1 MKMKLIE
8 DLKGSSYAWFAD
20 ALLRYS
26 SEVSD
31 ESIIRFLKIARRIP
45 RDPENDI
52 VTGIDFI
59 IDRFEKKHPALEVVR
74 RLMTETHPNVRRKI
88 IENWIIRSLLLG
100 TNKRD
105 DYTMQYGFHPP
116 AFFVISPTMK
126 CNLNCYGCYAGQYS
140 QANMGLS
147 FELVDRIFTEAKD
160 IGIHFV
166 VVSGGEPFV
175 RKDLL
180 DIYEKHNDI
189 GFQIYTNGTLLDE
202 ATVQRLADL
211 GNVMPCISIEGYE
224 EETDGRRGKGHFKKI
239 MAAMDRLKAAGV
251 VFGFSATAT
260 RYNADVIVEDKFI
273 EMLVEKGATL
283 GWYFSY
289 IPIGREPD
297 VSLMPTPAQR
307 DRQRQRVS
315 ELRNT
320 YPILLA
326 DFWNDGWMT
335 NGCISGGERY
345 FHINANGDVEP
356 CVFAHFAM
364 DNIKDKSLVEV
375 LNSPLFRGIRNM
387 RPYCRNPYR
396 PCMLID
402 NPEVSRAAF
411 CMPGVYPT
419 HAGAETLFTDLASDM
434 DKYAAEY
441 GELADRYWEEHPI
454 RPVRKIEPRIPERR
468 ARRFRKVNV
477 AISGD

>member
-1 MKMKLIE
+1 MGLME
-8 DLKGSSYAWFAD
+8 GLK
-20 ALLRYS
+20 RYS
-26 SEVSD
+26 YSRLADTLLKYLSEASD
-31 ESIIRFLKIARRIP
+31 ESIIRFLKFARRIP

-52 VTGIDFI
+52 VTGINYI
-59 IDRFEKKHPALEVVR
+59 IRVFQQKHPALQVVKR
-74 RLMTETHPNVRRKI
+74 IMTDTHPSVRKRI
-88 IENWIIRSLLLG
+88 VENWIIKSFLLG

-105 DYTMQYGFHPP
+105 EYTREYGFHPP
-116 AFFVISPTMK
+116 FFFVISPTMR
-126 CNLNCYGCYAGQYS
+126 CNLKCYGCYAGEYS
-140 QANMGLS
+140 RTSMGLS
-147 FELVDRIFTEAKD
+147 FDLVDRIIEEAKE
-160 IGIHFV
+160 IGIHFI

-180 DIYEKHNDI
+180 DIYEKHSDV
-189 GFQIYTNGTLLDE
+189 GFQIYTHGGLLDE
-202 ATVQRLADL
+202 ETVQRLAEL

-224 EETDGRRGKGHFKKI
+224 EETNRRRGEGHFQKI
-239 MAAMDRLKAAGV
+239 MTAMDLLREAGV

-260 RYNADVIVEDKFI
+260 RNNADVIVQDEFI

-307 DRQRQRVS
+307 DYQRQRVS

-335 NGCISGGERY
+335 NGCICGGERY

-356 CVFAHFAM
+356 CVFAHFAI
-364 DNIKDKSLVEV
+364 DNIKEKPLTEV
-375 LNSPLFRGIRNM
+375 LNSTLFRRIRNM
-387 RPYCRNPYR
+387 RPYCSNPYR

-402 NPEVSRAAF
+402 VPQVSRMAF
-411 CMPGVYPT
+411 NIPGVYPT
-419 HAGAETLFTDLASDM
+419 HTGAETLFTDLAPAM
-434 DKYAAEY
+434 DEYAAEY
-441 GELADRYWEEHPI
+441 GKLADEAWAEHPI
-454 RPVRKIEPRIPERR
+454 RPVEKIEVQPPEKKIRK
-468 ARRFRKVNV
+468 FRNAEV
-477 AISGD
+477 AASGD